1 MSITIHTEPLAYT
14 EFRDFI
20 ISSANW
26 FVPSLL
32 QMPNLDEWI
41 LKMYHNGSM
50 YYTISGSNIISLNI
64 PYVCVNPD
72 HQGHGISK
80 KTINYIIEHLST
92 DIQEI
97 LLEVRKDN
105 NNALHAYHKMGFYE
119 AEDRDEKYL
128 MKKEVHKS

>member
-1 MSITIHTEPLAYT
+1 
-14 EFRDFI
+14 
-20 ISSANW
+20 
-26 FVPSLL
+26 
-32 QMPNLDEWI
+32 
-41 LKMYHNGSM
+41 M
-50 YYTISGSNIISLNI
+50 YYTISGSNIISLIVGYYNREERFLYI

-72 HQGHGISK
+72 HQGHGSL

-97 LLEVRKDN
+97 LLEARKDN
-105 NNALHAYHKMGFYE
+105 NNALQVYHKMGFYE

>member
-1 MSITIHTEPLAYT
+1 MSIIIHTEPLAYT

-41 LKMYHNGSM
+41 LKMYHNGSI
-50 YYTISGSNIISLNI
+50 YYTISGSNIISLIVGYYNREERFLYI

-105 NNALHAYHKMGFYE
+105 NNALHAYPKK
-119 AEDRDEKYL
+119 DE
-128 MKKEVHKS
+128 

>member
-1 MSITIHTEPLAYT
+1 MDAQDVCLA
-14 EFRDFI
+14 
-20 ISSANW
+20 
-26 FVPSLL
+26 L
-32 QMPNLDEWI
+32 
-41 LKMYHNGSM
+41 
-50 YYTISGSNIISLNI
+50 
-64 PYVCVNPD
+64 
-72 HQGHGISK
+72 GISK
-80 KTINYIIEHLST
+80 RCLQNYRDNGLVPYSNIGGKFFYRET

>member
-1 MSITIHTEPLAYT
+1 MQEI
-14 EFRDFI
+14 
-20 ISSANW
+20 
-26 FVPSLL
+26 
-32 QMPNLDEWI
+32 
-41 LKMYHNGSM
+41 KNGIDR
-50 YYTISGSNIISLNI
+50 THL
-64 PYVCVNPD
+64 
-72 HQGHGISK
+72 
-80 KTINYIIEHLST
+80 NYIIEHLST

>member
-1 MSITIHTEPLAYT
+1 MTE
-14 EFRDFI
+14 
-20 ISSANW
+20 
-26 FVPSLL
+26 
-32 QMPNLDEWI
+32 
-41 LKMYHNGSM
+41 
-50 YYTISGSNIISLNI
+50 
-64 PYVCVNPD
+64 
-72 HQGHGISK
+72 
-80 KTINYIIEHLST
+80 IIEHLST